1 MGFIDDAKQKLGNA
15 KKLYDLQNK
24 AKKIQKELRDLLIEA
39 SSLEGKVSVVFN
51 GEQHLTEVTLDAEAL
66 KPENKKELEKQI
78 LNTVSQAISRSQ
90 ALAAEKMKDVMGGM
104 GIPGM

>member
-1 MGFIDDAKQKLGNA
+1 MVDFGKVKDLYKLQKQA
-15 KKLYDLQNK
+15 RT
-24 AKKIQKELRDLLIEA
+24 IQKELKDTEIEA
-39 SSLEGKVSVVFN
+39 KSADGWVTVVFN
-51 GEQHLTEVTLDAEAL
+51 GEQHLTEVELSAEAL

-104 GIPGM
+104 GLPGM

>member
-1 MGFIDDAKQKLGNA
+1 MVDFGKVKDLYKLQKQA
-15 KKLYDLQNK
+15 RE
-24 AKKIQKELRDLLIEA
+24 IQKELKDTEIEA
-39 SSLEGKVSVVFN
+39 KSNDGWVTVVFN

>member
-1 MGFIDDAKQKLGNA
+1 MVDFGKVKDLYKLQKQAKE
-15 KKLYDLQNK
+15 
-24 AKKIQKELRDLLIEA
+24 IQKELKDTEIEA
-39 SSLEGKVSVVFN
+39 RSNDGWVSVVFN
-51 GEQHLTEVTLDAEAL
+51 GEQHLTEVNLDADAL

>member
-1 MGFIDDAKQKLGNA
+1 MVDFGKVKDLYKLQKQA
-15 KKLYDLQNK
+15 RE
-24 AKKIQKELRDLLIEA
+24 IQKELKDTEIEA
-39 SSLEGKVSVVFN
+39 KSNDGWVTVVFN
-51 GEQHLTEVTLDAEAL
+51 GEQHLTEVSLDADAL